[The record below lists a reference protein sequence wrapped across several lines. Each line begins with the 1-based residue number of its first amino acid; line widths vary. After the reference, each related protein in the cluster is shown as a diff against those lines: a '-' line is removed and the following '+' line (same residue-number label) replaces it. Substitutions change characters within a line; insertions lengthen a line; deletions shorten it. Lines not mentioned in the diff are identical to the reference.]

1 MLSKIGCV
9 DFIQAQLYGCVFS
22 TPLQTSPILFCAHI
36 VEKMRSTSS
45 GFSDAKLMGGKR
57 RTRKAHRKGKKA
69 TRKHRKSHRKGTR
82 KAHRKGSR
90 KH

>member
-1 MLSKIGCV
+1 MFSEIGCV
-9 DFIQAQLYGCVFS
+9 DIPHPPAESNFISRSL
-22 TPLQTSPILFCAHI
+22 

-45 GFSDAKLMGGKR
+45 GFSDSAKLMGGRR

-82 KAHRKGSR
+82 KHRKGSR